1 MGHVVSIVEL
11 RKLVLHR
18 YGPQN
23 GSRPL
28 IQNTQNDPHIRRALQ
43 EISKSSTAIRAL
55 IIDFFCTSA
64 LPIAMELHIP
74 TNYFYTYGAAALAA
88 FLYFPKLRGEVVGS
102 AGSSV
107 EEGIGG
113 WVCDTLWLDLGARSS
128 GFRDTIDC
136 MATVCRAPSEQRCSG
151 EGHGNGDK
159 GGREIEE
166 DGFVSGE
173 ELERK
178 VRELME
184 LERGRALRE
193 RSKKT
198 GEMAMAA
205 LGETGSSTRNLVNF
219 VNSIG

>member
-1 MGHVVSIVEL
+1 MVKSWAP
-11 RKLVLHR
+11 KAAVLKK
-18 YGPQN
+18 
-23 GSRPL
+23 
-28 IQNTQNDPHIRRALQ
+28 
-43 EISKSSTAIRAL
+43 E
-55 IIDFFCTSA
+55 SA
-64 LPIAMELHIP
+64 
-74 TNYFYTYGAAALAA
+74 
-88 FLYFPKLRGEVVGS
+88 
-102 AGSSV
+102 
-107 EEGIGG
+107 
-113 WVCDTLWLDLGARSS
+113 VCDTLWLDLGARSS

-136 MATVCRAPSEQRCSG
+136 MATACRAPSEQKCSG

-184 LERGRALRE
+184 LER
-193 RSKKT
+193 SKKT